1 MTRIV
6 LISPLMLAACAAS
19 EAAVRP
25 YAPVYLG
32 AEAALLLGDGD
43 EGAGDARLVQVSAAM
58 RGARTTGDVEDYAAC
73 AMAQLAVDEG
83 YGFARHLRTRLQE
96 RGGVSSADTVYT
108 LSSDKPRGLVM
119 IDTKDAVE
127 TCAEHDIPT
136 V

>member
-19 EAAVRP
+19 ESAVRP

-32 AEAALLLGDGD
+32 AEAALLGDGD
-43 EGAGDARLVQVSAAM
+43 EGAGEAGLVQVSAAM